1 MTAQIIHEVAGFED
15 LKELAT
21 AKGPCITAVV
31 PLPNPVETKT
41 RIKNAIRGIQ
51 RQLAE
56 RGTDPRTAS
65 DLIAP
70 IEELAEDV
78 TTSGTWAY
86 ALIVPLYGFI
96 PVLPAARTIPGSS
109 DRPGAVP
116 GAAAIADTGS
126 RDAFLRAGA
135 EPAARA
141 PVTLHTK
148 PGRTGG
154 ARCKDAAKPGGMDEQ
169 PSAGSCPG

>member
-1 MTAQIIHEVAGFED
+1 MAQGKGVAMTAQIIHEVAGVED

-86 ALIVPLYGFI
+86 ALILFRSNGLFQYY
-96 PVLPAARTIPGSS
+96 L
-109 DRPGAVP
+109 
-116 GAAAIADTGS
+116 
-126 RDAFLRAGA
+126 
-135 EPAARA
+135 
-141 PVTLHTK
+141 LH
-148 PGRTGG
+148 G
-154 ARCKDAAKPGGMDEQ
+154 Q
-169 PSAGSCPG
+169 F